1 LNAKNFEST
10 EKDNEILQGQE
21 DKVTLQEE
29 IEAFNDKLM
38 KLKDE

>member
-10 EKDNEILQGQE
+10 EKDNEILQAQE